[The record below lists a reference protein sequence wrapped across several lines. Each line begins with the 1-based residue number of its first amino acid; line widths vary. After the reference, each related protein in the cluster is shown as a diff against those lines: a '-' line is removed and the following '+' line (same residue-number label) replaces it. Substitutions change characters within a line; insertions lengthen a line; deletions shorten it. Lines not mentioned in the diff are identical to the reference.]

1 MCCSLESSFFKQ
13 NSLLRMFFL
22 HNIKCFCVIL
32 GFRLGCGHSVAGHQA
47 RDLGQDLG
55 AMQLVISVES
65 VSVERIRNSF
75 SVQGNSN
82 QSLSNRRPET

>member
-22 HNIKCFCVIL
+22 HNVFKMFVL
-32 GFRLGCGHSVAGHQA
+32 FSGFGLGHSVAGHQA

-65 VSVERIRNSF
+65 VSVERIGYSF

-82 QSLSNRRPET
+82 RSLPNRRPET